1 MKQSKATPSAQ
12 HLRQSATASQNAAV
26 HVSPQGQLA
35 DHRVQSA
42 KLKQLMV
49 DIDASPKMVAQ
60 RQTAASLQ
68 GGPKMTLQR
77 QPDLTTSKSV
87 LPLSLQ
93 LAQRMAEEEESL
105 QGRFEPVQRVE
116 EDEPLQGKFTAG
128 QSATAK
134 PAAKNN
140 RTGLPDTLKSGIE
153 SLSGVSMDAVKVLYN
168 SDKPAQLNAHA
179 YAQGTVIHLAPG
191 QEQHLP
197 HEAWHVVQQAQGRVK
212 PTLQMQ
218 QGTVINDDRALETE
232 ADAMGARAAAGARQA
247 KHEPGNQ
254 GAAAFGA
261 AAETQSI
268 PIQAKL
274 VPNALN
280 VVGED
285 HVESEALRKSEKK
298 FTKDVLQSSDYWAE
312 DEFRLGAYKLSHFFT
327 DSREVVDPF
336 ELRVLQSLNFLK
348 DELRKKKSTYLS
360 AQEWKK
366 QLTIYCSNLEG
377 KTDGVELN
385 ENRKNYYKNEF
396 KKTVK
401 SWDKMQD
408 QEVINDINS
417 VLSTLIP
424 AVGKSRKI
432 AEQRIN
438 TGKKV
443 SNERSIAMHE
453 GANQEA
459 GSKKGVWKVGDSH
472 AKDMLTMDDRKYEL
486 TLQDD
491 FQQYLK
497 VYLSAS
503 GKAKEKAVNVLGQQ
517 DQDLKNAVIA
527 NAKRLIN
534 RVWLS
539 NADPKQVIAQIKT
552 SVKEKDV
559 ASQVLKSEELKHAF
573 ELVTKKEIATEEQN
587 KLPQLQE
594 EKKLFDQRQQTEKN
608 TEEKQKQKIALEKI
622 NAEIELMSSIMSPL
636 MKGLEQFLSKAENLM
651 NEKEEEDVVAQGKRI
666 AKEILSGMSDLISMI
681 EKANE
686 QVMQNKFKLN
696 IGFIVRWQELTEK
709 IPPVEKINQETPWV
723 ELDHFTKLNEMLKQ
737 SYAGME
743 KSDTSEE
750 AVLKAVLENSEINKK
765 IAHWR
770 FSEES
775 RLGDIKYGFDREMLT
790 ELEVYLKN
798 V

>member
-12 HLRQSATASQNAAV
+12 HAQQPITVTQNATANALPQAEHADNRQSTALRQ
-26 HVSPQGQLA
+26 
-35 DHRVQSA
+35 
-42 KLKQLMV
+42 LMA
-49 DIDASPKMVAQ
+49 DIDASPKMTAQ
-60 RQTAASLQ
+60 RKTAASLQ
-68 GGPKMTLQR
+68 GSPARALQR
-77 QPDLTTSKSV
+77 LHYHALVQPS
-87 LPLSLQ
+87 PQ
-93 LAQRMAEEEESL
+93 Q
-105 QGRFEPVQRVE
+105 PVQRMNE
-116 EDEPLQGKFTAG
+116 DDEPLQGKFTDG

-134 PAAKNN
+134 PAAERAAKTN
-140 RTGLPDTLKSGIE
+140 RTGLPDALKSGIE
-153 SLSGVSMDAVKVLYN
+153 SLSGMSMDAVKVHYN
-168 SDKPAQLNAHA
+168 SDKPVQLNAHA
-179 YAQGTVIHLAPG
+179 YAQGTDIHLAPG
-191 QEQHLP
+191 QEKYLP
-197 HEAWHVVQQAQGRVK
+197 HEAWHVVQQEQGRVK

-218 QGTVINDDRALETE
+218 QGTLINDDRALEAE
-232 ADAMGARAAAGARQA
+232 ADAMGERAIAGAIRVNHQPWGA
-247 KHEPGNQ
+247 
-254 GAAAFGA
+254 GAAANGTLA
-261 AAETQSI
+261 KAQSI

-285 HVESEALRKSEKK
+285 HVESKALRKNEKK
-298 FTKDVLQSSDYWAE
+298 FTKEVLQSSDYWTE

-327 DSREVVDPF
+327 DSREVADPF

-348 DELRKKKSTYLS
+348 DELRNKKSTYLS
-360 AQEWKK
+360 AEDWKK
-366 QLTIYCSNLEG
+366 QLSIYCSNLEG
-377 KTDGVELN
+377 GTDGTELS

-401 SWDKMQD
+401 SWSKMED
-408 QEVINDINS
+408 QEVIKDINS

-424 AVGKSRKI
+424 AVSQSRKI
-432 AEQRIN
+432 AEKRID

-459 GSKKGVWKVGDSH
+459 DSKNGVWKVGDSH
-472 AKDMLTMDDRKYEL
+472 AQDMLTMDDRKYEL
-486 TLQDD
+486 TLQAD
-491 FQQYLK
+491 FQKYLK
-497 VYLSAS
+497 VFLSAS

-587 KLPQLQE
+587 KLPQLQQ
-594 EKKLFDQRQQTEKN
+594 EKKVFDQRQQTEKN
-608 TEEKQKQKIALEKI
+608 TKEKQEQKIAIEKI

-636 MKGLEQFLSKAENLM
+636 MKGLKQFLSKAENLM
-651 NEKEEEDVVAQGKRI
+651 NEEEEEDVVEQDKRI

-709 IPPVEKINQETPWV
+709 IPPVEKINQETPWD
-723 ELDHFTKLNEMLKQ
+723 ELDHFTELNEMLKK

-743 KSDTSEE
+743 KSDTSDET
-750 AVLKAVLENSEINKK
+750 VLKAVLENSEINQK
-765 IAHWR
+765 IAHWQ

-775 RLGDIKYGFDREMLT
+775 RLRDMKYGFDREMLT